1 MLNNLPN
8 TLTWSRIFLIP
19 ILVLIFYLPESLIS
33 LNERDLLATLVF
45 LIAAATDW
53 LDGFIARKFNL
64 VSSFGAFLDPV
75 ADKLM
80 VSTALVIL
88 VWLGRVEFV
97 VAAVIEITLPYIP
110 YQTENLLK
118 LVQVFIAILV
128 IGLGGSIYLIANLGP
143 GPRDGLMTGLSKK
156 TRIPMA
162 YVRNFLEISVVVF
175 GWSLGGT
182 AGVGTL
188 IFAILIGP
196 VTVAYMYFI
205 KTTFDK

>member
-1 MLNNLPN
+1 MLKNLPN

-19 ILVLIFYLPESLIS
+19 ILVIIFYLPESLIGI
-33 LNERDLLATLVF
+33 NERDLLATLVF

-97 VAAVIEITLPYIP
+97 VAAVIIGREVGISALR
-110 YQTENLLK
+110 EWM
-118 LVQVFIAILV
+118 AI
-128 IGLGGSIYLIANLGP
+128 IGESVHVSVSILG
-143 GPRDGLMTGLSKK
+143 K
-156 TRIPMA
+156 
-162 YVRNFLEISVVVF
+162 
-175 GWSLGGT
+175 
-182 AGVGTL
+182 
-188 IFAILIGP
+188 
-196 VTVAYMYFI
+196 I
-205 KTTFDK
+205 KTTTQMIAIPFLLYNDHLLNVDTRALGNVLIWVATALTIWSMLYYLHKARKTFKTPEKEKGKEVTD

>member
-1 MLNNLPN
+1 MLKNLPN

-19 ILVLIFYLPESLIS
+19 ILVIIFYLPESLIGI
-33 LNERDLLATLVF
+33 NERDLLATLIF

-97 VAAVIEITLPYIP
+97 VAAVIIGREVGISALR
-110 YQTENLLK
+110 EWM
-118 LVQVFIAILV
+118 AI
-128 IGLGGSIYLIANLGP
+128 IGESVHVSVSILG
-143 GPRDGLMTGLSKK
+143 K
-156 TRIPMA
+156 
-162 YVRNFLEISVVVF
+162 
-175 GWSLGGT
+175 
-182 AGVGTL
+182 
-188 IFAILIGP
+188 
-196 VTVAYMYFI
+196 I
-205 KTTFDK
+205 KTTTQMIAIPFLLYNDHVLNVDTRGLGNVLIWVATALTIWSMLYYLHRARKTFKTPEGEKGKEATD

>member
-1 MLNNLPN
+1 MLKNLPN

-19 ILVLIFYLPESLIS
+19 ILVIIFYLPESLIGI
-33 LNERDLLATLVF
+33 NERDLLATLVF

-97 VAAVIEITLPYIP
+97 VAAVIIGREVGISALR
-110 YQTENLLK
+110 EWM
-118 LVQVFIAILV
+118 AI
-128 IGLGGSIYLIANLGP
+128 IGESVHVSVSILG
-143 GPRDGLMTGLSKK
+143 K
-156 TRIPMA
+156 
-162 YVRNFLEISVVVF
+162 
-175 GWSLGGT
+175 
-182 AGVGTL
+182 
-188 IFAILIGP
+188 
-196 VTVAYMYFI
+196 I
-205 KTTFDK
+205 KTTTQMIAIPFLLYNDHLLNVDTRALGNVLIWVATALTIWSMLYYLHRARKTFKTPEKEKGKEVTD

>member
-19 ILVLIFYLPESLIS
+19 ILVLIFYLPEGLIS
-33 LNERDLLATLVF
+33 SNERDLLATLVF

-88 VWLGRVEFV
+88 VWLG
-97 VAAVIEITLPYIP
+97 
-110 YQTENLLK
+110 
-118 LVQVFIAILV
+118 
-128 IGLGGSIYLIANLGP
+128 
-143 GPRDGLMTGLSKK
+143 GLS
-156 TRIPMA
+156 
-162 YVRNFLEISVVVF
+162 LL
-175 GWSLGGT
+175 WQQLLLGEKSE
-182 AGVGTL
+182 
-188 IFAILIGP
+188 FQR
-196 VTVAYMYFI
+196 
-205 KTTFDK
+205 

>member
-97 VAAVIEITLPYIP
+97 VAAVIIGREVGISALR
-110 YQTENLLK
+110 EWM
-118 LVQVFIAILV
+118 AI
-128 IGLGGSIYLIANLGP
+128 IGESVHVSVSILG
-143 GPRDGLMTGLSKK
+143 K
-156 TRIPMA
+156 
-162 YVRNFLEISVVVF
+162 
-175 GWSLGGT
+175 
-182 AGVGTL
+182 
-188 IFAILIGP
+188 
-196 VTVAYMYFI
+196 I
-205 KTTFDK
+205 KTTTQMIAIPFLLYNDYVLNVDTQALGNVLIWVATALTIWSMLYYLHRARRTFKTPEKQKGKEATD

>member
-19 ILVLIFYLPESLIS
+19 ILVLIFYLPEGLIS

-97 VAAVIEITLPYIP
+97 VAAVIIGREVGISALR
-110 YQTENLLK
+110 EWM
-118 LVQVFIAILV
+118 AI
-128 IGLGGSIYLIANLGP
+128 IGESVHVSVSILG
-143 GPRDGLMTGLSKK
+143 K
-156 TRIPMA
+156 
-162 YVRNFLEISVVVF
+162 
-175 GWSLGGT
+175 
-182 AGVGTL
+182 
-188 IFAILIGP
+188 
-196 VTVAYMYFI
+196 I
-205 KTTFDK
+205 KTTTQMIAIPFLLYNDYVLNVDTQALGNVLIWVATALTIWSMLYYLHRARRTFKTPEKQKGKEATD

>member
-1 MLNNLPN
+1 MLKNLPN

-19 ILVLIFYLPESLIS
+19 ILVIIFYLPESLIGI
-33 LNERDLLATLVF
+33 NERDLLATLIF

-97 VAAVIEITLPYIP
+97 VAAVIIGREVGISALR
-110 YQTENLLK
+110 EWM
-118 LVQVFIAILV
+118 AI
-128 IGLGGSIYLIANLGP
+128 IGESVHVSVSILG
-143 GPRDGLMTGLSKK
+143 K
-156 TRIPMA
+156 
-162 YVRNFLEISVVVF
+162 
-175 GWSLGGT
+175 
-182 AGVGTL
+182 
-188 IFAILIGP
+188 
-196 VTVAYMYFI
+196 I
-205 KTTFDK
+205 KTTTQMIAIPFLLYDDHVLNVDTRALGNVLIWVATALTIWSMLYYLHRARKTFKTPESDKGKEATD